1 MSGVKEQQHEGSGEK
16 LTRGRCVCVCVER
29 KRERKREREA
39 KQLRGGSKRDLGT
52 VKVESG
58 NCV

>member
-1 MSGVKEQQHEGSGEK
+1 M
-16 LTRGRCVCVCVER
+16 CVWR
-29 KRERKREREA
+29 KKERKREREA

>member
-1 MSGVKEQQHEGSGEK
+1 MNEVEEK
-16 LTRGRCVCVCVER
+16 LTGMYVER
-29 KRERKREREA
+29 ERQRERERE
-39 KQLRGGSKRDLGT
+39 QELLRRGSKRDLGT